1 MNNPTAAAQ
10 DVQKRKVA
18 LVTGVGRALG
28 LGLAVARELATAGH
42 AVIVTGR
49 DLHRTRPLAEQL
61 AAEQLSVCATQLDV
75 TDPAGIAKTVD
86 FVRTEFGALDVL
98 INNAAGGFDIDQSL
112 LTADMA
118 RARDAMEVNFF
129 GPWHTSAAF
138 APLLRESGRGRI
150 VNVSSAAGSFADGLS
165 DPGIGGLLPG
175 YSLSKSALNA
185 LTVKLANA
193 FAGTGVLVNAVCPGE
208 TATHPETGDEEHARS
223 PRESAKGV
231 VWAATLGPDGPTGGF
246 FRDGVALPW

>member
-1 MNNPTAAAQ
+1 MNNPTAAARN
-10 DVQKRKVA
+10 VQKRKVA

-129 GPWHTSAAF
+129 GPWQTSAAF
-138 APLLRESGRGRI
+138 APLLRESGHGRI
-150 VNVSSAAGSFADGLS
+150 VNVSSAAGSFADGLP